1 MKPLVIYHANC
12 TDGFGAAFAAW
23 LKLGD
28 GAEYLPMNYGEVKTP
43 ADFDM
48 KVSLAAK
55 GNDVYILD
63 FSFPREV
70 MDALFQ
76 HAKRVVW
83 LDHHASVMK
92 EWGEG
97 SVPDGVEVRLSNGHV
112 AYVDPDDYDK
122 VKGFSWSEHVKGG
135 AVAYSPSQGVNIYMH
150 HLILPKKEGFVIDHI
165 NRNALDNRQCNLRYA
180 TRSQNG
186 ANGIWNEARY
196 KGVTQHGKGF
206 KAQITVN
213 YENIVIG
220 TFPTEEEAARAYD
233 KAARKHWGL
242 FARTN
247 FDQREPFPP
256 SAHVVLNN
264 NKSGA
269 MLAWEYFH
277 PGTEVPMLIQHIDDR
292 DRWQFKLEGS
302 KELHAALASYQPWTF
317 EQWKREFL
325 PAEMGKSGLSFD
337 QTAKYSCLQKEGTAI
352 LRAHNQHVQAALK
365 QARPCVFGEFCFTSG
380 LAANAPAFLASDLGH
395 ELANKS
401 GTFGLVWSMA
411 GDGQIHCSLRS
422 NGEYDVSA
430 IAKVFGGGGHRNA
443 AGFSTDIHTLMGW
456 LK

>member
-1 MKPLVIYHANC
+1 MKPLVIYHGGGC

-28 GAEYLPMNYGEVKTP
+28 EAEYLPMEYGEVKTP

-55 GNDVYILD
+55 DNDVYILD

-70 MDALFQ
+70 MDALFK

-83 LDHHASVMK
+83 LDHHAGVMK

-97 SVPDGVEVRLSNGHV
+97 SVPAGVEVRLSNGHV

-135 AVAYSPSQGVNIYMH
+135 AVAYNPSQGVNVYMH

-165 NRNALDNRQCNLRYA
+165 NRNSLDNRQCNLRYA

-186 ANGIWNEARY
+186 ANGVWNEARY

-233 KAARKHWGL
+233 EEARKHWGL

-269 MLAWEYFH
+269 LLAWEYFY
-277 PGTEVPMLIQHIDDR
+277 PGTEVPKLIQHIDDR
-292 DRWQFKLEGS
+292 DRWVFALPGS
-302 KELHAALASYQPWTF
+302 KELHAVLASYQPWTF
-317 EQWKREFL
+317 EMWEAHFL
-325 PAEMGKSGLSFD
+325 VGNVRFNALKG
-337 QTAKYSCLQKEGTAI
+337 EGVAI
-352 LRAHNQHVQAALK
+352 VRAHNQHVQAALK
-365 QARPCVFGEFCFTSG
+365 QARACVIVPAIIDSV
-380 LAANAPAFLASDLGH
+380 ASYKAPWGWG
-395 ELANKS
+395 N
-401 GTFGLVWSMA
+401 
-411 GDGQIHCSLRS
+411 
-422 NGEYDVSA
+422 SA
-430 IAKVFGGGGHRNA
+430 EWG
-443 AGFSTDIHTLMGW
+443 
-456 LK
+456 